1 MLRPI
6 KLVIP
11 AGLGYLVGQTRAGP
25 CKPQTTST
33 ETTQITTTSDLPQI
47 SVTTTLIETSAT
59 SAVTAIEETTQS
71 DDVLVTTT
79 SDSTSASTTI
89 VPEPE
94 STSLLENG
102 GFDILPATIEPW
114 EKYLGYG
121 DQADIS
127 ISDTV
132 SQNGRSSVRFQYKP
146 GPRPNIDSQYMV
158 QKLDKNKV
166 SFGVTYQLTAWF
178 RSDVSAFPP
187 TLACT
192 NAFMQGIYDT
202 NKYVAR
208 KSFRLNDETPN
219 QWQSFSLQFGFSEQ
233 QFNQGDLYVWVGLI
247 CQNGFEG
254 FVDSISL
261 EVVPVDESSN
271 TTDVVPTMT
280 STPPDGN

>member
-6 KLVIP
+6 KLVIL
-11 AGLGYLVGQTRAGP
+11 AGLGYLVSQTRAGP

-33 ETTQITTTSDLPQI
+33 ETSQITTTSDLPQI
-47 SVTTTLIETSAT
+47 SITTTLIETSAT
-59 SAVTAIEETTQS
+59 SAVTAFEETTQS

-94 STSLLENG
+94 STSLLDNG

-114 EKYLGYG
+114 EKYLAFG
-121 DQADIS
+121 DQAEIS
-127 ISDTV
+127 ISDTI
-132 SQNGRSSVRFQYKP
+132 SQDGRGSARFKYLT
-146 GPRPNIDSQYMV
+146 GPRPNVDPQYMV

-178 RSDVSAFPP
+178 RSDVSASPL
-187 TLACT
+187 TLACP

-208 KSFRLNDETPN
+208 KGFQLNEETPN
-219 QWQSFSLQFGFSEQ
+219 QWQSFSLQFSFSEQ
-233 QFNQGDLYVWVGLI
+233 QFNQGDLYVWVSLF
-247 CQNGFEG
+247 CRNGFEG
-254 FVDSISL
+254 FMDSVAL
-261 EVVPVDESSN
+261 EVVPVDDTPS
-271 TTDVVPTMT
+271 TTDLVPTTT
-280 STPPDGN
+280 STPPDGI